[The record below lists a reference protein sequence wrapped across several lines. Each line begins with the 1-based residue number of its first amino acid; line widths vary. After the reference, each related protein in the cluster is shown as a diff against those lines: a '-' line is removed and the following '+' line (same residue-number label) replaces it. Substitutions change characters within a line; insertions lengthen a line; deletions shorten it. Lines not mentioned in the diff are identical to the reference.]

1 MKKLLTEWRKYI
13 MEAKDTNRVAKVIL
27 TKGNE
32 VLLLQGASDF
42 YENSWDL
49 PGGHIQEGEDGI
61 VAAARETKEETGLEV
76 KDLEEILDTPQIVY
90 YKARLPG
97 GEIKLSAEHTGYKL
111 ANQNAIDEEDISQ
124 EFKTAVKQAFS

>member
-1 MKKLLTEWRKYI
+1 

>member
-1 MKKLLTEWRKYI
+1 

-124 EFKTAVKQAFS
+124 EFKSAVKQAFS